1 MTIIKEKRLTFT
13 FPEDYRATKYDNWEH
28 YEIFQNSCNL
38 RNKIDTNEKGKNGID
53 QSVDN
58 DSGSSGVDIIALHES
73 TLWLIEIKDYYQLE
87 FEPNSQSIDEKLSDL
102 PYLIARKIRDSLA
115 GLVSA
120 KFKAEKQEEKDFAHS
135 ALNCNEIK
143 IVLHIEMPSISKL
156 SPSSLDIASLKVKFK
171 TSKFTKTFENCYAK
185 PIFTN
190 IKHINNGQPC
200 DIPWSVSTGTEQQ
213 SSSEQ
218 QRSIHNPMTTIYNT
232 LTRQKELFT
241 PIDPKNVRMYVCGMT
256 VYDYCHL
263 GHARVMV
270 VFDMIARWLR
280 ECGYPLTYVR
290 NITDIDDKII
300 ARAAENGETI
310 GELTAR
316 FIQAMHEDADA
327 LGVLRPDIEPKA
339 TENIPQMI
347 AMIETLIQNGK
358 AYPAVNGDVYYAVRE
373 FAAYGQLSGK
383 SLDDLRAGERVEV
396 DGFKRDPLDFV
407 LWKAA
412 KAGEPAWE
420 SPWGNGRPGW
430 HIECSAMSENL
441 FGDTF
446 DIHGGGADLQFPH
459 HENEIAQSVGASGH
473 TCGHDHAQTHHGQ
486 NIASHVKYWLH
497 NGFIRVDGEK
507 MSKSLGNFFT
517 IREVLKQY
525 DPEVVRFFILRA
537 HYRSPLNYSDAHL
550 DDAKGALTRLYTTL
564 KNTPAAA
571 FELSE
576 NANDYTRRFYAA
588 MNDDFGTVE
597 AVAVLFELAGEVN
610 KTNDAHLA
618 GCLKALGG
626 IIGLLQRDPIKFLQ
640 GGAVL
645 EGLSKKEIDDLV
657 KQYDLACAQNNQ
669 AESDRI
675 RNFLLNEYG
684 IFLEDSST
692 GNTNWRPSEEIEHH
706 FQSGYFIRKSL
717 SNEEIED
724 LIARRKQARADKNW
738 AESDRIRDLLNEHK
752 IILEDNAG
760 GTTWRRG

>member
-327 LGVLRPDIEPKA
+327 LDVLRPDIEPKA

-358 AYPAVNGDVYYAVRE
+358 AYPAANGDVYYAVRE

-486 NIASHVKYWLH
+486 SIASHVKYWLH

-626 IIGLLQRDPIKFLQ
+626 IIGLLQRDPIEFLQ
-640 GGAVL
+640 GGAV
-645 EGLSKKEIDDLV
+645 
-657 KQYDLACAQNNQ
+657 
-669 AESDRI
+669 SD
-675 RNFLLNEYG
+675 G
-684 IFLEDSST
+684 
-692 GNTNWRPSEEIEHH
+692 
-706 FQSGYFIRKSL
+706 L
-717 SNEEIED
+717 SNEEIDD